1 MEKKYLFTITAI
13 LSLFCSCS
21 DANSG
26 MDEATGRLLSVREV
40 GFPLKSANGADGTSK
55 SFFEQGDV
63 LMLYLPGQGDD
74 PYRKITLTPSGW
86 ELNHPVP
93 LTGSPADIYGCYP
106 ALYNGDAFP
115 IEHITGM
122 DYLYSSVHT
131 ASRTNPVLSLQ
142 VKHALALI
150 EFEFEPFVTT
160 GDGIIDLIS
169 IEGEGLHSRAA
180 VSLLSGELTYEE
192 RMHEPAVIYSW
203 QMENP
208 FIGSDTRIGLMVVPV
223 REVKSD
229 GDITFSM
236 HIDSSKFHW
245 PVPAGTVWES
255 GKRYTYK
262 VHIRDRILEIID
274 IKVQDWIDAGN
285 EKINLHYPNK

>member
-1 MEKKYLFTITAI
+1 MKKSNFLVLGICI
-13 LSLFCSCS
+13 
-21 DANSG
+21 
-26 MDEATGRLLSVREV
+26 LLSGCNGTDRWMEEGQDKTLSVAQV
-40 GFPLKSANGADGTSK
+40 GFSRKSANGANGTSK

-63 LMLYLPGQGDD
+63 LMLYLPGQGDN
-74 PYRKITLTPSGW
+74 PYRKITLASSGW
-86 ELNHPVP
+86 ELDYPVP
-93 LTGSPADIYGCYP
+93 LTGSPEDIYGCYP
-106 ALYNGDAFP
+106 AIYNGDTFP

-160 GDGIIDLIS
+160 GDGIVDLIS

-180 VSLLSGELTYEE
+180 ISLLSGELTYEE

-203 QMENP
+203 QMDDP

-262 VHIRDRILEIID
+262 VHIRDRVLEIAGVR
-274 IKVQDWIDAGN
+274 VQDWIDARN
-285 EKINLHYPNK
+285 EKIDLHYPNK